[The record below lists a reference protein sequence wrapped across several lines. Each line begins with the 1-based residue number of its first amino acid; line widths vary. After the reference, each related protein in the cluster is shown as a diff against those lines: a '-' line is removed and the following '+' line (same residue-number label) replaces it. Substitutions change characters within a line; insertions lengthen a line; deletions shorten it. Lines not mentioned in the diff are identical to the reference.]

1 MNENDQARRLRELTR
16 DLPSGAFLRRL
27 RKRPPP
33 RIISIASGRGGVGK
47 TFLALNLSLFWT
59 LRGKKTLLVDA
70 DYSMGH
76 VDYLLGLN
84 PKFTIQHLIEQK
96 VDYDSVLMDGPWGL
110 RLIPGMAGEIS
121 RLVPDNRIK
130 ELIPDIAMHDDWAD
144 FLVCDTTSGIG
155 RPTYDILASSTDVL
169 LITTPESASVMDL
182 YSVIKYVSSH
192 LEDRAP
198 RMHVIINRLATR
210 DEGRRVAA
218 SLRGVTGRFLGKGL
232 NCIGMIP
239 SDRDV
244 EEASRKHIPFIRHSP
259 ISAASRAIE
268 EVAFRLLDQWG
279 DPLTK
284 S

>member
-16 DLPSGAFLRRL
+16 DLPSGTFIRRY

-33 RIISIASGRGGVGK
+33 RIISVASGRGGVGK
-47 TFLALNLSLFWT
+47 TFLALNLSLFWS

-76 VDYLLGLN
+76 LDYLLGLN
-84 PKFTIQHLIEQK
+84 PKHTIQHLVEGK
-96 VDYDSVLMDGPWGL
+96 SDFDSVLVDGPWGL
-110 RLIPGMAGEIS
+110 KLIPGMAGDIN
-121 RLVPDNRIK
+121 LIVPENRIK

-144 FLVCDTTSGIG
+144 FLVCDTTSGIA
-155 RPTYDILASSTDVL
+155 RPTYDILTSSSDIL

-182 YSVIKYVSSH
+182 YGVIKYIVRH
-192 LEDRAP
+192 LGDRSP
-198 RMHVIINRLATR
+198 RMHVIINRINTR

-218 SLRGVTGRFLGKGL
+218 SLRSVTGRFLGKGL

-239 SDRDV
+239 SDSDV
-244 EEASRKHIPFIRHSP
+244 EEASRRHIPFIRFSP
-259 ISAASRAIE
+259 VSPASRAIE
-268 EVAFRLLDQWG
+268 EIALRLLEQWS
-279 DPLTK
+279 DPLNK